1 MSTRNDL
8 HKGTSPEP
16 GAGYTHAR
24 VDAKNALKAVFALP
38 PDLLAFAHTAS
49 VSDVAKVLYTSRR
62 TAYRLRQGYWPA
74 DARGLLAA
82 WDSYKGRIAQRQS
95 GWMLRRVE
103 QGGSVR
109 HARKIWVAPALAVC
123 TGQTV
128 AIARINTTRL
138 LAQTLDLPTQRFELQ
153 QQWEGAR

>member
-16 GAGYTHAR
+16 GVGYTHAW

-74 DARGLLAA
+74 DARGLGTRTKAVRGHDDAHCGNPHAQVEIGNVRRGLPPAA
-82 WDSYKGRIAQRQS
+82 AAAHGP
-95 GWMLRRVE
+95 L
-103 QGGSVR
+103 
-109 HARKIWVAPALAVC
+109 
-123 TGQTV
+123 
-128 AIARINTTRL
+128 
-138 LAQTLDLPTQRFELQ
+138 
-153 QQWEGAR
+153 